1 MLAAAMDL
9 SPDLEDRAVK
19 DGMSRRGFLASGAAA
34 GLGLMAAGRAGA
46 APFKTTLH
54 KAMIGPAK
62 EDLFKKWKDA
72 GFEGCECRQADVT
85 PEQAAKAREM
95 AERVGIKI
103 HSVLRGWMGFNS
115 ANPQGVEGSINKVA
129 TTLRAAKAYGADAIL
144 VVPCRVGGVMPQPWE
159 FDYEFDPKTAKVTR
173 VAAGD
178 NEKYA
183 AYIQAQNHATE
194 SSRAALRKLIPVC
207 EETGVKIACE
217 NVWNSLWV
225 KPDLFAA
232 FLRSVDSPW
241 IGAYFD
247 VGNNVKYHPAHEW
260 IPALGKLIL
269 KVHIKDFKIDRNHK
283 RGGNFCKIREGDV
296 NWPAVR
302 KALDDVGYNG
312 WLTNESGGLSLE
324 ELSKRFDLII
334 AGK

>member
-1 MLAAAMDL
+1 M
-9 SPDLEDRAVK
+9 K

-34 GLGLMAAGRAGA
+34 GLGLMVAGKTHAAE
-46 APFKTTLH
+46 FKTTLH

-85 PEQAAKAREM
+85 PAQAAQAREM
-95 AERVGIKI
+95 AERVGIQI

-115 ANPQGVEGSINKVA
+115 TNPQAVEGSIKKVERA
-129 TTLRAAKAYGADAIL
+129 LRAAKGYGADAIL
-144 VVPCRVGGVMPQPWE
+144 VVPCRIGGMAMPKPWE
-159 FDYEFDPKTAKVTR
+159 FDIAFDPKTAKVTR
-173 VAAGD
+173 VVQGD
-178 NEKYA
+178 NGPYQKY
-183 AYIQAQNHATE
+183 IEAQNHATE
-194 SSRAALRKLIPVC
+194 SSRVALRKLIPVC
-207 EETGVKIACE
+207 EETGVKLACE
-217 NVWNSLWV
+217 NVWNNLWV

-241 IGAYFD
+241 VGAYFD

-260 IPALGKLIL
+260 IPILGKLIF
-269 KVHIKDFKIDRNHK
+269 KVHIKDFKIDRKAK
-283 RGGNFCKIREGDV
+283 RGGSFCRIREGDV
-296 NWPAVR
+296 DWPKVR
-302 KALDDVGYNG
+302 QALDDVGYSG
-312 WLTNESGGLSLE
+312 WLTNESGGLSLD

>member
-1 MLAAAMDL
+1 M
-9 SPDLEDRAVK
+9 K

-85 PEQAAKAREM
+85 PDQAAKAREM

-103 HSVLRGWMGFNS
+103 HSVLRGWMSFNS
-115 ANPQGVEGSINKVA
+115 TNPKAVEGSIQKVA

-159 FDYEFDPKTAKVTR
+159 FDYEFDPKTARVTR

-178 NEKYA
+178 NAKYA

-217 NVWNSLWV
+217 NVWNNLWV

-232 FLRSVDSPW
+232 FIRSVDSPW
-241 IGAYFD
+241 VGAYFD
-247 VGNNVKYHPAHEW
+247 VGNHVKYAPPERWVAE
-260 IPALGKLIL
+260 LGKKLL
-269 KVHIKDFKIDRNHK
+269 KVHIKDFKLKPDGH
-283 RGGNFCKIREGDV
+283 GGNWAKIREGSVD
-296 NWPAVR
+296 WPAVR

-324 ELSKRFDLII
+324 ELSRRFDLII